1 MQISLGEMVGLA
13 LLLLDKRFFN
23 QWGNA
28 FLGVDTDTV
37 AGRKLQCARV

>member
-28 FLGVDTDTV
+28 CMGFLGVDTDTV
-37 AGRKLQCARV
+37 AGRKL